1 MWIKKTSRPKI
12 RLHTRVHPGDCSCRR
27 RDVSRRWPSVKAQRR
42 VSPCIAHACNCRH
55 TPGHKTQ
62 AHAPA
67 GTCSGER
74 LTPYIQMAIATR
86 ITHAPASPD
95 QKAQAPAAPRQ
106 PPPSSA

>member
-1 MWIKKTSRPKI
+1 MPIKKTSRPKI
-12 RLHTRVHPGDCSCRR
+12 RLHIRVYPGDCSCRR
-27 RDVSRRWPSVKAQRR
+27 RRRPSVKAQRR
-42 VSPCIAHACNCRH
+42 VSPCIAHACNCQH

-74 LTPYIQMAIATR
+74 LTPYIQTAIATR
-86 ITHAPASPD
+86 ITHAPSSPD